1 MRLRHLALKSLE
13 TLLFYFLETYMI
25 NKKLLKMVNEAK
37 ELLDKIKDEIL
48 NDNLATEAV
57 NSLNK
62 TEQKTIIIAMNV
74 LKILNQMI
82 LE

>member
-1 MRLRHLALKSLE
+1 
-13 TLLFYFLETYMI
+13 MI